1 MTQLATP
8 DSVLGDFNDVEIT
21 SEGNRV
27 RLWRQGD
34 EFWAEIPNFP
44 ELGRDPGQP
53 YVKLQVAL
61 TTGSHHNQMYWLA
74 TGKSRTLCMLPIAH
88 RVKENRWVPFKSMFL
103 TAPSPGFEHQIGR
116 WNNRCTQCHTTNG
129 KPNPL
134 SDYAFDTTVGDFGIS
149 CEACHGPAKEHVEF
163 QRGRKV
169 KRLPPMKSED
179 DQVLNP
185 ADLTHVRSSEICA
198 RCHSYSLPAKPGLPA
213 TDFRP
218 GHEFAK
224 THHLWRNTKESI
236 AHMRLVAPKETEGDG
251 SIERILND
259 LFWPDGESRTTGRE
273 FNGLSESA
281 CFTKG
286 TLSCISCHQLHQ
298 RDTERE
304 PEEWADDQLKF
315 GYRNSNTVCLK
326 CHDAEDYEQTR
337 HTHHAASS
345 TGSLCYN
352 CHMPHTTY
360 GLLGAIRA
368 HKITSPSVKVNL
380 ETKRPNACNLCHLD
394 KTLQWTAM
402 KLNEWYEH
410 PVPAIDE
417 DDRNIATGVLWSL
430 RGDALQRALTA
441 WSMGW
446 KPAHKAAGDEWMS
459 PYLAEL
465 MTDNYDAIRQIARA
479 SLKKMKGFKDFR
491 SPFLAPLAV
500 QKRDAQTV
508 VQAWLKQPKDFS
520 TESRL
525 LIEDGRVNLTVYKRL
540 LEARDHTVFNLPE

>member
-1 MTQLATP
+1 
-8 DSVLGDFNDVEIT
+8 
-21 SEGNRV
+21 
-27 RLWRQGD
+27 
-34 EFWAEIPNFP
+34 
-44 ELGRDPGQP
+44 
-53 YVKLQVAL
+53 
-61 TTGSHHNQMYWLA
+61 
-74 TGKSRTLCMLPIAH
+74 
-88 RVKENRWVPFKSMFL
+88 
-103 TAPSPGFEHQIGR
+103 
-116 WNNRCTQCHTTNG
+116 
-129 KPNPL
+129 
-134 SDYAFDTTVGDFGIS
+134 
-149 CEACHGPAKEHVEF
+149 
-163 QRGRKV
+163 
-169 KRLPPMKSED
+169 
-179 DQVLNP
+179 
-185 ADLTHVRSSEICA
+185 
-198 RCHSYSLPAKPGLPA
+198 
-213 TDFRP
+213 
-218 GHEFAK
+218 
-224 THHLWRNTKESI
+224 
-236 AHMRLVAPKETEGDG
+236 MRLVAPKETEGDG